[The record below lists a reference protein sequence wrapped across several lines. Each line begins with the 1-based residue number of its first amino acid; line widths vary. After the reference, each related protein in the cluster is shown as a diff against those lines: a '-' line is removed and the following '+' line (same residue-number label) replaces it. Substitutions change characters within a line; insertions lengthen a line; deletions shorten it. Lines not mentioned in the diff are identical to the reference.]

1 MRHIDRT
8 KSRLDGPFSVP
19 SEAGPPR
26 GKFRPHRLRFADL
39 LLRFFAVGL
48 PAACLFSA
56 CPFLVARAGLSF
68 FAAGLPVALFLFAIG
83 AGDDLP
89 QVLGASFL
97 LLPPAFVW
105 ACRTY
110 SLQTILLAAAGTAVL
125 GSGLAQGI
133 RLRLR
138 RGENRHPA
146 ETFSADAAAARDAAQ
161 FAAHRPAPRLPRCTP
176 APSRRAQTAGPFA
189 PTSPAAAAQG
199 GAMPCPQSAA
209 KASPRIS
216 PGAPDA
222 ATLRRAMPLPVRST
236 PFACA
241 LPRRSAWVGCHPGF
255 PRMPP
260 ARRPSS
266 SRRHWARGCCS
277 GQGCSAPA
285 KQRRDG
291 MPPRNSPCIQRHI
304 VSAVRHDGAFP
315 HSPPHIQ
322 THAIAATRHGS
333 AAPRSSPRIRRHL
346 SAAARRCWALCS
358 PVSPRGARSPSI
370 SPGGAGCHWASSAA
384 CCLAQPARRCTAQ
397 CARNRP
403 PCAPFAA

>member
-19 SEAGPPR
+19 SEAGRPR

-110 SLQTILLAAAGTAVL
+110 SLQTILLTAAGTAVL

-138 RGENRHPA
+138 RGGNRHPA
-146 ETFSADAAAARDAAQ
+146 ETFSTGAVDVVPTIHSPHPTQWRARI
-161 FAAHRPAPRLPRCTP
+161 H
-176 APSRRAQTAGPFA
+176 
-189 PTSPAAAAQG
+189 SPKR
-199 GAMPCPQSAA
+199 PQSA
-209 KASPRIS
+209 KS
-216 PGAPDA
+216 
-222 ATLRRAMPLPVRST
+222 
-236 PFACA
+236 
-241 LPRRSAWVGCHPGF
+241 
-255 PRMPP
+255 
-260 ARRPSS
+260 RP
-266 SRRHWARGCCS
+266 HFIG
-277 GQGCSAPA
+277 
-285 KQRRDG
+285 
-291 MPPRNSPCIQRHI
+291 
-304 VSAVRHDGAFP
+304 
-315 HSPPHIQ
+315 
-322 THAIAATRHGS
+322 
-333 AAPRSSPRIRRHL
+333 
-346 SAAARRCWALCS
+346 
-358 PVSPRGARSPSI
+358 
-370 SPGGAGCHWASSAA
+370 
-384 CCLAQPARRCTAQ
+384 
-397 CARNRP
+397 
-403 PCAPFAA
+403 

>member
-8 KSRLDGPFSVP
+8 KSCLDEPFSVP
-19 SEAGPPR
+19 SEAGRPR
-26 GKFRPHRLRFADL
+26 GKFRPRRLRFADL

-146 ETFSADAAAARDAAQ
+146 ETFSTGAVDV
-161 FAAHRPAPRLPRCTP
+161 APTIHSPM
-176 APSRRAQTAGPFA
+176 QTACEHAFIVGGPASRTSA
-189 PTSPAAAAQG
+189 PHPTQWRARIHSPKR
-199 GAMPCPQSAA
+199 PQSA
-209 KASPRIS
+209 KSRPH
-216 PGAPDA
+216 
-222 ATLRRAMPLPVRST
+222 
-236 PFACA
+236 F
-241 LPRRSAWVGCHPGF
+241 VG
-255 PRMPP
+255 
-260 ARRPSS
+260 
-266 SRRHWARGCCS
+266 
-277 GQGCSAPA
+277 
-285 KQRRDG
+285 
-291 MPPRNSPCIQRHI
+291 
-304 VSAVRHDGAFP
+304 
-315 HSPPHIQ
+315 
-322 THAIAATRHGS
+322 
-333 AAPRSSPRIRRHL
+333 
-346 SAAARRCWALCS
+346 
-358 PVSPRGARSPSI
+358 
-370 SPGGAGCHWASSAA
+370 
-384 CCLAQPARRCTAQ
+384 
-397 CARNRP
+397 
-403 PCAPFAA
+403 

>member
-8 KSRLDGPFSVP
+8 KSRLEGPFSVP
-19 SEAGPPR
+19 SEAGRPR

-138 RGENRHPA
+138 RGGNRHPA

-161 FAAHRPAPRLPRCTP
+161 FAAHRPAPRLPRAFPPVPRETP
-176 APSRRAQTAGPFA
+176 E
-189 PTSPAAAAQG
+189 
-199 GAMPCPQSAA
+199 C
-209 KASPRIS
+209 
-216 PGAPDA
+216 
-222 ATLRRAMPLPVRST
+222 RAMPLCVRST

-304 VSAVRHDGAFP
+304 VSAVWHDGAFP

-370 SPGGAGCHWASSAA
+370 SPGGADCHWASSAA
-384 CCLAQPARRCTAQ
+384 CCLAQPARRCTAR